1 MGFDWDANVSVRY
14 VQRVEWLEYSYSR
27 FATRCLKL
35 QARPGRKRAKRLP
48 GEKLTEKELEEGCPF
63 SDTEEE
69 VAAMSPD
76 HQKLYTKIK
85 DLVEGDH
92 SDGWEVDGIL
102 NYTVGDDLINN
113 CFKAAVERLLPG
125 HGSEFCLCLER
136 WGGSH
141 GEVAEG
147 AEREMMYILYK
158 PSHCYAGGGLDVPR
172 GGMNVPWG
180 HKLTPVPVLDRDE
193 RVLVDAS
200 FAILVDKLGLKA
212 IGEPGHMLITGA
224 SLG

>member
-1 MGFDWDANVSVRY
+1 MGFEWFVTATVGY

-48 GEKLTEKELEEGCPF
+48 SEKLTEKELEEGCPF

-92 SDGWEVDGIL
+92 CMEQGFEGL
-102 NYTVGDDLINN
+102 LTFRGGDDLIND
-113 CFKAAVERLLPG
+113 CFQVAVERLLPG
-125 HGSEFCLCLER
+125 HGSEFCLRLQR

-180 HKLTPVPVLDRDE
+180 HKLTPVPVLNRDE

-224 SLG
+224 S

>member
-1 MGFDWDANVSVRY
+1 MGFDWNANVSVRY
-14 VQRVEWLEYSYSR
+14 VQRVEYVFGGYSR

-48 GEKLTEKELEEGCPF
+48 GEKLTEKELGEGCPF

-92 SDGWEVDGIL
+92 CGDDGLL
-102 NYTVGDDLINN
+102 NSRGGDDLIND
-113 CFKAAVERLLPG
+113 CFQVAVERLLPG

-158 PSHCYAGGGLDVPR
+158 PSHCYADGGLDLPR

-180 HKLTPVPVLDRDE
+180 HKLTPVPVLNRDE

-200 FAILVDKLGLKA
+200 FAVLVDKLGLKP